1 MNSIVG
7 TGEVMVGKKA
17 EMKGLGKVGLFITR
31 NLDRR
36 IILVGKKKSC
46 RPFRGAPPGFKINGF
61 ILLNHEKKT
70 LLNAN
75 IIIV

>member
-46 RPFRGAPPGFKINGF
+46 RPFRGAPRFQN
-61 ILLNHEKKT
+61 
-70 LLNAN
+70 
-75 IIIV
+75 